1 MKDCFGREIDYL
13 RISITDRCNLR
24 CRYCMPDGMS
34 GKLCHEDILRY
45 EEFLRIVR
53 AASRL
58 GIRHLKV
65 TGGEPL
71 VRRGCPAFI
80 GALKA
85 VEGIQ
90 TVTLTTNGLLLRE
103 NLDALVQA
111 GVDGINVSLDTTD
124 PQQYRLITGAG
135 GAEEASAALLEA
147 AKRGI
152 RVKVN
157 AVTMPGTDVLSL
169 ISFAREHPVDVRFIE
184 MMPIGYGR
192 LFPDSDNRRLIARL
206 AEAFPDLEPESE
218 AALELLWEAV
228 GREKAFSFAERH
240 SLERITKKHGEGPAV
255 YFHIPGYQGS
265 IGFISAVHGK
275 FCSSCNRI
283 RLTSTGFL
291 KTCLC
296 YDQGADLRAVLRDE
310 GLDSRPG
317 AASDSGRRVKQ
328 TAGCAERAAGCTEWT
343 AGCTDRTSGCA
354 EQTAG
359 CAGPDRDLQLEEV
372 MRAAILKKP
381 AAHCFETPDQ
391 MTEHHEMSQIGG

>member
-34 GKLCHEDILRY
+34 GKLCHEDVLRY

-124 PQQYRLITGAG
+124 PQQYRLITGDSGAG

-206 AEAFPDLEPESE
+206 AEAFPDLEPMGK
-218 AALELLWEAV
+218 
-228 GREKAFSFAERH
+228 GRRC
-240 SLERITKKHGEGPAV
+240 
-255 YFHIPGYQGS
+255 
-265 IGFISAVHGK
+265 ISTSRG
-275 FCSSCNRI
+275 I
-283 RLTSTGFL
+283 R
-291 KTCLC
+291 
-296 YDQGADLRAVLRDE
+296 
-310 GLDSRPG
+310 
-317 AASDSGRRVKQ
+317 AASALSARCTGSSALPATGSG
-328 TAGCAERAAGCTEWT
+328 
-343 AGCTDRTSGCA
+343 
-354 EQTAG
+354 
-359 CAGPDRDLQLEEV
+359 
-372 MRAAILKKP
+372 
-381 AAHCFETPDQ
+381 
-391 MTEHHEMSQIGG
+391 

>member
-34 GKLCHEDILRY
+34 GKLCHEDVLRY

-124 PQQYRLITGAG
+124 PQQYRLITGDSGAG

-218 AALELLWEAV
+218 AAMELLWEAA

-296 YDQGADLRAVLRDE
+296 YDQGADLRAVLRDA
-310 GLDSRPG
+310 GPDSRPG

-328 TAGCAERAAGCTEWT
+328 TAGCAERT
-343 AGCTDRTSGCA
+343 AGCTDRTAGCA
-354 EQTAG
+354 EQTAD
-359 CAGPDRDLQLEEV
+359 CVEPDRDLQLEEV

>member
-34 GKLCHEDILRY
+34 GKLCHEDVLRY

-124 PQQYRLITGAG
+124 PQQYRLITGDSGAG

-218 AALELLWEAV
+218 AALELLWEAA

-240 SLERITKKHGEGPAV
+240 SLERITKKHGEG
-255 YFHIPGYQGS
+255 
-265 IGFISAVHGK
+265 SAVHGK

-296 YDQGADLRAVLRDE
+296 YDQGADLRAVLRDA
-310 GLDSRPG
+310 GPDSRPG

-328 TAGCAERAAGCTEWT
+328 TAGCAERT
-343 AGCTDRTSGCA
+343 AGCTDRTAGCA
-354 EQTAG
+354 EQTAD
-359 CAGPDRDLQLEEV
+359 CVEPDRDLQLEEV